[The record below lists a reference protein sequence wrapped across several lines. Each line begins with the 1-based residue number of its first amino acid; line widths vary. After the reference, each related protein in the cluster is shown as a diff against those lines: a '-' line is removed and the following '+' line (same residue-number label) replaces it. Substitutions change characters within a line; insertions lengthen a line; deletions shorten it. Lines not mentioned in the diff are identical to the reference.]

1 MTITYINHSGFFVE
15 LDTVC
20 LLFDYWQG
28 PLPEPVPGKALL
40 AFASHRHMDHYNP
53 EIFAYAARWQQ
64 AKVILGNDIR
74 LSAKR
79 KEALGITDD
88 AFLRMAPARDETVLG
103 VRVRTLRSTDAGV
116 AFLVEADGRTV
127 YHAGDLNWWIWEAE
141 PEDAPPVTET
151 EQWAEAP
158 EPPPAQ
164 TEPPAEESE
173 TPPAEEAEP
182 QTVPAPDFTVFDPQ
196 GNPVRLS
203 EYQGKPVVLNF
214 WASWCTYCKLEMPA
228 FEEKFLE
235 LGEEVTFLM
244 VNVTGGQETQESAA
258 AYIAE
263 QGYTFPVYYDLQQE
277 AAMAYGTYSLPV
289 TYFIDAAG
297 SAVAYAAGA
306 INAETLQ
313 RGIDLIR

>member
-1 MTITYINHSGFFVE
+1 MNQKTKVLT
-15 LDTVC
+15 
-20 LLFDYWQG
+20 LLLALVLLLGGAYVLYGRLSAGAEPEQLVVQT
-28 PLPEPVPGKALL
+28 PLPE
-40 AFASHRHMDHYNP
+40 
-53 EIFAYAARWQQ
+53 E
-64 AKVILGNDIR
+64 
-74 LSAKR
+74 
-79 KEALGITDD
+79 
-88 AFLRMAPARDETVLG
+88 APAET
-103 VRVRTLRSTDAGV
+103 TQTAP
-116 AFLVEADGRTV
+116 AETEAPAEPPEPPSAEAEQPEETAPAV
-127 YHAGDLNWWIWEAE
+127 EAE